1 MKIIFQHPER
11 IKEIKGP
18 MKVEELLIGLNIMPE
33 TVLVILRKEGKVESD
48 ELLPLDSQ
56 IEDHESVEI
65 RPVISGGSQ

>member
-1 MKIIFQHPER
+1 
-11 IKEIKGP
+11 
-18 MKVEELLIGLNIMPE
+18 MKVEELLIGLEIMPE